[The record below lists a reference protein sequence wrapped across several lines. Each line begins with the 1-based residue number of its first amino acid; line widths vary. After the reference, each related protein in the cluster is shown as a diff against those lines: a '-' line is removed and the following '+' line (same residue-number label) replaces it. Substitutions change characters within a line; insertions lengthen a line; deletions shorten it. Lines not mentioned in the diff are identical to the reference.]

1 MAHDAGANQQ
11 GPKLS
16 IDAGRLWAGGA
27 ATAVVAAL
35 VAVVGVVIFEGI
47 LDIDMV
53 EPRFLIDVSDTFA
66 VNYAITAA
74 LAALVATGLAHILVF
89 STPRPRAFYS
99 WIIAL
104 VTAVAVA
111 LPFSQN
117 ADTDAQI
124 STAVVNLVLGICIMT
139 LIASVVGRTVTSTTS
154 NAGGTTI

>member
-11 GPKLS
+11 RPKLS